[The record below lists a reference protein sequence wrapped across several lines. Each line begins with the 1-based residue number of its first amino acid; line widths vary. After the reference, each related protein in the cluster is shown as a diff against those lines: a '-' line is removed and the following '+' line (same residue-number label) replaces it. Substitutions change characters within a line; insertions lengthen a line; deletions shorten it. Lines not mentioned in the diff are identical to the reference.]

1 MDYNISLLDI
11 TRDISTYIIHKKEKV
26 DYLSYFFYNILFAET
41 LKEDEIDEFT
51 LNYGFNN
58 EHVYFI
64 ATIHCENNSNLDYI
78 RASLAMY
85 LEDKNMHFLTSKL
98 NSYIVILAYSS
109 SEYINKSRK
118 LLKSSF
124 SILTEKFSDF
134 IYMGIG
140 SICSSLIDVRHSY
153 LKSMRSIALCTDEM
167 RIIDY
172 EELGFPRLLL
182 GTIAEEELVEY
193 AKHILGK
200 VKDHDKKF
208 QTDFLKTMKSYI
220 LHNGN
225 INKTSAEL
233 YIHRNINFSIF

>member
-11 TRDISTYIIHKKEKV
+11 TRAISTYIIHKKEKV

-41 LKEDEIDEFT
+41 LNEDEIDEFT
-51 LNYGFNN
+51 LNYGFN
-58 EHVYFI
+58 
-64 ATIHCENNSNLDYI
+64 
-78 RASLAMY
+78 
-85 LEDKNMHFLTSKL
+85 
-98 NSYIVILAYSS
+98 
-109 SEYINKSRK
+109 
-118 LLKSSF
+118 
-124 SILTEKFSDF
+124 TEKFSDF

-193 AKHILGK
+193 AKHTLEK